1 MVGHSLRVGEVV
13 IDQGDFSSDP
23 IKRVGRYAGRMAAD
37 AWHP

>member
-1 MVGHSLRVGEVV
+1 MIGQLLRVGEVV

-23 IKRVGRYAGRMAAD
+23 IKQAGPDAGPMVED